1 KHIPLRSL
9 RQLTFNK
16 RHLSALRQAHTR
28 RNHRTISRK
37 IKLRRPIG
45 PRRRH
50 RERRPLRE
58 LTSLNT
64 PKHLVCVS
72 RWLDSRR
79 WKDLG
84 HEFIIEAEVQCPVQG
99 RGGAVGAAVT
109 EADRRGCR

>member
-1 KHIPLRSL
+1 EGRHLHEVSERCIFCGSPFTEARRNLIHQHFSRAVEDAQSILRSAIA
-9 RQLTFNK
+9 QLKTV
-16 RHLSALRQAHTR
+16 
-28 RNHRTISRK
+28 I
-37 IKLRRPIG
+37 I
-45 PRRRH
+45 
-50 RERRPLRE
+50 EV
-58 LTSLNT
+58 
-64 PKHLVCVS
+64 VCVS